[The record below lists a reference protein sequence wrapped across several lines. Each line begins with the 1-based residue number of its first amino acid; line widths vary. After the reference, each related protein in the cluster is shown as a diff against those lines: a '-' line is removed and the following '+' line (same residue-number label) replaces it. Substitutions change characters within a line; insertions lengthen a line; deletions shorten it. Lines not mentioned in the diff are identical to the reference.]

1 MSMLARVTRGELPCE
16 TPVLRRLILLGVLT
30 VTLVGTHTPVP
41 ANAAVSDRVLILAGT
56 VTGGTASI
64 EATEAA
70 AHGMAVDI
78 VDGSTWSSMTAA
90 QFANYRAIILGDPT
104 CYGPGTSPD
113 INAAAANATTWGP
126 MINGNIVIAGTDPVF
141 HASQGG
147 ATLTQRVVDFAI
159 AQSGK
164 TGAYISL
171 SCYYHGTAPNTPVPL
186 LDGIGPGGFT
196 VTGVGCY
203 NNAHIVAESPAL
215 AGLTDADLSNWSCS
229 VHEAFQTWPGALV
242 PLAIAK
248 DFDSSYT
255 ASDGTQGPPY
265 ILAGGDIRSFPL
277 SVSPLNDSGPAGTSH
292 TVTAQLLDG
301 TTRAPVSGA
310 KIGFIVTS
318 GPNAGAHGSCVP
330 ATCLTDTN
338 GQVAFTYAS
347 NGTLGSDS
355 IQAFYDSNGNGI
367 ADVGEPQTTAGM
379 TWTKPLIP
387 FATSRTWAGYVSRH
401 PSNAPVATRVTLPS
415 VTCNTVGELSLWAGY
430 DGYEADSNTVEQ
442 DGVAATCAKVG
453 ALPRFHLWYELY
465 KARSLNPFPNIHE
478 IAVPTKVALA
488 AGDSVDLF
496 VDKITPDRFHGIP
509 LGQDQIFFTIS
520 AYDPHGRALMPP
532 WSKTVTEPLAF
543 SPKYDSAECIAER
556 PLTSTGPVALPN
568 FGNAT
573 FSNCSVIDDASSL
586 SNLVR
591 LEMTSNGHAL
601 VSTGDISR
609 SSSGENQFSV
619 AWMASS

>member
-1 MSMLARVTRGELPCE
+1 MP
-16 TPVLRRLILLGVLT
+16 RRLTWLGVL
-30 VTLVGTHTPVP
+30 LVMLAGLLGAPTP
-41 ANAAVSDRVLILAGT
+41 ANAAVSNRVLILAGT
-56 VTGGTASI
+56 VTGGASSI

-70 AHGMAVDI
+70 AQGMAVDV
-78 VDGSTWSSMTAA
+78 VDDATWSSMTAE
-90 QFANYRAIILGDPT
+90 QFASYRAIILGDPT
-104 CYGPGTSPD
+104 CQGLNPD
-113 INAAAANATTWGP
+113 EQTAAANARTWGP
-126 MINGNIVIAGTDPVF
+126 VINGNVVIAGTDPVY
-141 HASQGG
+141 HAGQGG
-147 ATLTQRVVDFAI
+147 ATVTQRAVDFAI

-164 TGAYISL
+164 TGTYISL

-203 NNAHIVAESPAL
+203 NNAHIVAESAAL

-301 TTRAPVSGA
+301 TTRAPVVGA
-310 KIGFIVTS
+310 KLGFGITS

-330 ATCLTDTN
+330 ATCLTDAN
-338 GQVAFTYAS
+338 GQVAFTYKS

-355 IQAFYDSNGNGI
+355 IQAFDDANSNGV

-387 FATSRTWAGYVSRH
+387 SSTSRTWAGYVSRH
-401 PSNAPVATRVTLPS
+401 PSDAPVASRVTLPR
-415 VTCNTVGELSLWAGY
+415 VACNTAGELSLWVGY
-430 DGYEADSNTVEQ
+430 DGYESDSNTVEQ
-442 DGVAATCAKVG
+442 DGVAVTCARAG
-453 ALPRFHLWYELY
+453 ASPEFHLWYELY
-465 KARSLNPFPNIHE
+465 KAKSLNPFPNIHE
-478 IAVPTKVALA
+478 IPVPTKVALS

-509 LGQDQIFFTIS
+509 LGQDRIFFRIS
-520 AYDPHGRALMPP
+520 AYDAGGRELMSP
-532 WSKTVTEPLAF
+532 WEKTVTEPLAF
-543 SPKYDSAECIAER
+543 SPKYDSSECIAER

-568 FGNAT
+568 FGSAIFT
-573 FSNCSVIDDASSL
+573 NCSIIDDAKSL
-586 SNLVR
+586 GDLVR
-591 LEMTSNGHAL
+591 LDMTASGHTLA
-601 VSTGDISR
+601 STGDVGRNSN
-609 SSSGENQFSV
+609 GENRFSV
-619 AWMASS
+619 AWVASS